1 LRRLARRQQQNAER
15 DGREVLRRLERRRR
29 QNAERMLRLFETPE
43 QRQQREA
50 LEEEE
55 RLRRVLAKIG
65 YTPEEFE
72 DAVQEFKRK
81 FYAGDR

>member
-1 LRRLARRQQQNAER
+1 M
-15 DGREVLRRLERRRR
+15 DGREVLRRLERRQQRHARSQQREAVRMWRR
-29 QNAERMLRLFETPE
+29 LVETPG

>member
-1 LRRLARRQQQNAER
+1 MDGSEFMRRLNRSEMRH
-15 DGREVLRRLERRRR
+15 
-29 QNAERMLRLFETPE
+29 AERMRRWLVEMVETPE
-43 QRQQREA
+43 QREA
-50 LEEEE
+50 EAERLEEE

-81 FYAGDR
+81 FYAGAR